1 MGVCV
6 DHSTFPPLNFVT
18 CTPWASVYHVCSV
31 AQSCPAVRGSVD
43 CTCQAPLS
51 MGFSRQGYWSGLP
64 FLPDPGMEPMSPASP
79 VVAGGFFTAEPPEK
93 CPPHLRAK
101 PLCSQTLAPQNIIL
115 YLLTL
120 YPNLSSTDFLLV
132 LTLSSP
138 MFLRLCGSEP
148 RIPDLISQRTSGASE
163 VTCPIV
169 VGKGA
174 LRTTSIREGCTGWV
188 ERARDK
194 RQSDSML
201 VKTWENEMNELSV
214 K

>member
-1 MGVCV
+1 MGSSQEGGPGQ
-6 DHSTFPPLNFVT
+6 D
-18 CTPWASVYHVCSV
+18 
-31 AQSCPAVRGSVD
+31 G
-43 CTCQAPLS
+43 
-51 MGFSRQGYWSGLP
+51 GLP
-64 FLPDPGMEPMSPASP
+64 AGLGAAWRSEHP
-79 VVAGGFFTAEPPEK
+79 VWPEVPIRQEK
-93 CPPHLRAK
+93 
-101 PLCSQTLAPQNIIL
+101 LAIW
-115 YLLTL
+115 
-120 YPNLSSTDFLLV
+120 V
-132 LTLSSP
+132 LSSP